1 MYCVFHYYMHISQ
14 AFRYVTPSIVINRI
28 TFFFVCFFFFA
39 TGFVLSFI
47 NDFDLKYQSLKWVTA
62 LGSKLQMIRND
73 AWRI

>member
-1 MYCVFHYYMHISQ
+1 MYCVYHYYMHISQ

-28 TFFFVCFFFFA
+28 TFFFVGFVFA
-39 TGFVLSFI
+39 IGFVLSFI
-47 NDFDLKYQSLKWVTA
+47 NDFNLKYQSLKWVTA